1 MRRITSSGNKF
12 IHSLQ
17 AGIIRAN
24 FFVQIEKASEGAKG
38 ILATDF
44 AD

>member
-1 MRRITSSGNKF
+1 MRRITNSGNKF

-24 FFVQIEKASEGAKG
+24 LFAQIEKASEKAKNKKG
-38 ILATDF
+38 SKW
-44 AD
+44 